1 MEVSATMSFQ
11 LYLSED
17 RCTQVE
23 VWEDG
28 VVRVVTFPFGDPE
41 LIPDKPVV
49 VSPETT
55 RRMGRR
61 EE

>member
-1 MEVSATMSFQ
+1 MEVSAEMPFQ

-17 RCTQVE
+17 RCTKVE

-41 LIPDKPVV
+41 LIPDKPIV
-49 VSPETT
+49 VSPEATS
-55 RRMGRR
+55 RVGRR